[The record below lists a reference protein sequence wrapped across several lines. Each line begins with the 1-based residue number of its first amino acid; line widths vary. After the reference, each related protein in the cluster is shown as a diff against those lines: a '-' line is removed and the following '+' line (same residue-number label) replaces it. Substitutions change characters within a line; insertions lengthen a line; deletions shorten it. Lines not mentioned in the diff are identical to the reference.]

1 MSGAIPILTYLWLSY
16 LLTQLIYA
24 RTKSPQKGLFLFR
37 KAWNM
42 SVLFSICF
50 YQIHIKMTN
59 HCVSVTKTL
68 IMGVKVMTEEYTKNV
83 RIKSKDQRKDK

>member
-24 RTKSPQKGLFLFR
+24 GTKSPQKGLLLFR

-42 SVLFSICF
+42 PVLFSICF
-50 YQIHIKMTN
+50 YQIHINMTN
-59 HCVSVTKTL
+59 DCVCITRTL
-68 IMGVKVMTEEYTKNV
+68 VKGVKLMTDRYNKIST
-83 RIKSKDQRKDK
+83 